1 LRLAPLAVRYADV
14 SRRGGLALLGY
25 STTVY
30 NWLKLVHVLA
40 AVIWVGGDVMILI
53 MSVKVLKEADPHREA
68 AFVHDI
74 GQIGK
79 RIIGPSQG
87 C

>member
-1 LRLAPLAVRYADV
+1 
-14 SRRGGLALLGY
+14 
-25 STTVY
+25 VY

-53 MSVKVLKEADPHREA
+53 MSVKVLKEADPHR

-79 RIIGPSQG
+79 ADHRAHLRG